1 MRTNLI
7 EMLDDVN
14 LPVHLGLDG
23 SGELFGGAQQLVH
36 TTSALRYAVFRH
48 GVNFSGDPTRSTML
62 ADLIRSLIKAML
74 SGMRLCCLVPLTC
87 GFVRSACSRDAP

>member
-36 TTSALRYAVFRH
+36 TTSWCTPRR
-48 GVNFSGDPTRSTML
+48 
-62 ADLIRSLIKAML
+62 
-74 SGMRLCCLVPLTC
+74 
-87 GFVRSACSRDAP
+87 RSATPSSATE